1 MGVEERQAHLHGFA
15 TLAFAGRIAFG
26 QVLVFVRSARWFEG
40 VLDEIVCD
48 SGALEIERVRG
59 FLSLGQGQVADGGV
73 SADFIRDVGG
83 HGVAG
88 GGPCRRLLC
97 PLKGRSD
104 YRASGLVGWLHALKK
119 KQLLYRQPL
128 STQRIE
134 PVRRLPRWLV
144 SLE

>member
-1 MGVEERQAHLHGFA
+1 MRVEEREPHLDRFA
-15 TLAFAGRIAFG
+15 TLPLAGGVAFG
-26 QVLVFVRSARWFEG
+26 QMLGFVRSPRRSQRA
-40 VLDEIVCD
+40 LDEIVRD

-88 GGPCRRLLC
+88 GGPRRRLLC
-97 PLKGRSD
+97 PLKGGSD

-128 STQRIE
+128 SSSTD
-134 PVRRLPRWLV
+134 
-144 SLE
+144 